1 MENSLEDN
9 ELETN
14 EQLADDDQP
23 SERRSGG
30 TADYVKGTI
39 NIEIMRGL
47 RVFSSIQ
54 INLTIGKNVIHAIH
68 PVQPRAIIII
78 MN

>member
-1 MENSLEDN
+1 MVSLLRSLSIYGILLNEFTRQRSGVMEDN

-14 EQLADDDQP
+14 EQLADDNQP

-39 NIEIMRGL
+39 
-47 RVFSSIQ
+47 V
-54 INLTIGKNVIHAIH
+54 V
-68 PVQPRAIIII
+68 
-78 MN
+78 